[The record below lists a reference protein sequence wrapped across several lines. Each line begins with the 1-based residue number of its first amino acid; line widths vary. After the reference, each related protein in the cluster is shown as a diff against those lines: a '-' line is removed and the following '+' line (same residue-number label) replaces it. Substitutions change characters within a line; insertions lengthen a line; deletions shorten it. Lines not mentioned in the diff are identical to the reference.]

1 MVALDAAHHRVLAR
15 DVAAL
20 RTQPPQAMSAMDG
33 YAVRSADAS
42 AVAARLKVIGE
53 VAAGRPF
60 EKTVGAGE
68 AVRIFTGGVIPEG
81 ADAVIIQE
89 DTVVEDGGITITEA
103 ASPGRHIR
111 PAGVDFRQGDVLLA
125 RGTRLT
131 DRDLS
136 LAAGMNY
143 PELAVR
149 RRPKVAMLAT
159 GDELVMPGSTP
170 GPGQIVYSNGYA
182 LRALA
187 RQEGAETI
195 DLGIAADTVEA
206 TTLGIR
212 RARDSG
218 ADILITTGG
227 ASVGDHDLVKQSLE
241 AEGVTMAF
249 WRIAMRPGKPMM
261 HGRLGAM
268 RVIGLPGN
276 PVSSYVCGFLFLV
289 PLIRA
294 ACRAAP
300 SSTTP
305 TRRRCSGAMSPP
317 TTCAKTICAPASR
330 CARRRPDRHAGRPSG
345 QFAVG
350 KSRCGTGACDP
361 CAVCAGGRR
370 RIGLRY
376 PAAAGLSPLERL
388 VPAKPGFV
396 DEKLSGCGT
405 HMEHIVSVHD
415 LFLSNGV
422 YKWESRSSEFLSGS
436 DSRNRTALS
445 TWGTGRD
452 AHAQTI

>member
-1 MVALDAAHHRVLAR
+1 VALMPVTEALSAVLAGAEPLAEDMVALDAAHHRVLAR

-60 EKTVGAGE
+60 EKTVGKGE

-81 ADAVIIQE
+81 ADAIIIQE
-89 DTVVEDGGITITEA
+89 DTVVEDGGITITETA
-103 ASPGRHIR
+103 IAGRHIR
-111 PAGVDFRQGDVLLA
+111 PAGVDFRNGDVLLA

-143 PELAVR
+143 AELPVR
-149 RRPKVAMLAT
+149 RRPKVAILAT
-159 GDELVMPGSTP
+159 GDELVMPGSAP

-187 RQEGAETI
+187 RQEGAETV

-218 ADILITTGG
+218 SDILITTGG

-261 HGRLGAM
+261 HGRLGAL

-294 ACRAAP
+294 LAGRTDVHHAHETALLGRDVAANDMREDYLRARLEVRKDGELIATPVDHQDSSLLANLAAARALVIRPPFAPAAP
-300 SSTTP
+300 A
-305 TRRRCSGAMSPP
+305 G
-317 TTCAKTICAPASR
+317 SR
-330 CARRRPDRHAGRPSG
+330 CD
-345 QFAVG
+345 
-350 KSRCGTGACDP
+350 
-361 CAVCAGGRR
+361 
-370 RIGLRY
+370 ILR
-376 PAAAGLSPLERL
+376 LPL
-388 VPAKPGFV
+388 
-396 DEKLSGCGT
+396 
-405 HMEHIVSVHD
+405 
-415 LFLSNGV
+415 
-422 YKWESRSSEFLSGS
+422 
-436 DSRNRTALS
+436 
-445 TWGTGRD
+445 
-452 AHAQTI
+452 

>member
-1 MVALDAAHHRVLAR
+1 MPVTEALSAVLAGAEPLPEEMVPLDAAHHRVLAR

-33 YAVRSADAS
+33 YAVRSADA
-42 AVAARLKVIGE
+42 AHVAARLKVIGE

-60 EKTVGAGE
+60 DKTVGAGE
-68 AVRIFTGGVIPEG
+68 AVRIFTGRVIPDG

-89 DTVVEDGGITITEA
+89 DTVAEGGGITITEA
-103 ASPGRHIR
+103 AVAGRHIR
-111 PAGVDFRQGDVLLA
+111 PAGVDFREGDVLLA
-125 RGTRLT
+125 RGIRLT

-149 RRPKVAMLAT
+149 RRPRVAILAT

-187 RQEGAETI
+187 RAEGAETI

-206 TTLGIR
+206 TTHGIR

-268 RVIGLPGN
+268 QVIGLPGN

-289 PLIRA
+289 PLIRRLSGRSVIHHTSETALLGCSVA
-294 ACRAAP
+294 ANDLRTDYLRARLELRGDGVLVATPVDLQDSSLLGNLAAARALVIRAP
-300 SSTTP
+300 
-305 TRRRCSGAMSPP
+305 
-317 TTCAKTICAPASR
+317 
-330 CARRRPDRHAGRPSG
+330 
-345 QFAVG
+345 FA
-350 KSRCGTGACDP
+350 
-361 CAVCAGGRR
+361 
-370 RIGLRY
+370 
-376 PAAAGLSPLERL
+376 PAAAAGSACELFRL
-388 VPAKPGFV
+388 P
-396 DEKLSGCGT
+396 D
-405 HMEHIVSVHD
+405 
-415 LFLSNGV
+415 
-422 YKWESRSSEFLSGS
+422 
-436 DSRNRTALS
+436 
-445 TWGTGRD
+445 
-452 AHAQTI
+452 

>member
-1 MVALDAAHHRVLAR
+1 MPVADALAAVLAGAEPLPEESIALDAAHHRVLAR
-15 DVAAL
+15 DIAAR

-33 YAVRSADAS
+33 YAVRSADAG

-60 EKTVGAGE
+60 EKPVGAGE
-68 AVRIFTGGVIPEG
+68 AVRIFTGGVIPDG

-89 DTVVEDGGITITEA
+89 DTVIEDGGITITEA
-103 ASPGRHIR
+103 ARLGRHIR
-111 PAGVDFRQGDVLLA
+111 PAGIDFRKGDVLLA

-143 PELAVR
+143 PELPVR

-159 GDELVMPGSTP
+159 GDELVMPGSVP

-187 RQEGAETI
+187 RHAGAETI
-195 DLGIAADTVEA
+195 DLGIAADTIEA
-206 TTLGIR
+206 TTEGIR
-212 RARDSG
+212 RARDCG
-218 ADILITTGG
+218 ADILITSGG

-241 AEGVTMAF
+241 AEGVAMAF

-268 RVIGLPGN
+268 GVIGLPGN

-294 ACRAAP
+294 LSGRAAVHHTVETAFLGREVAANDLREDYLRARLETRADGVLIATP
-300 SSTTP
+300 VDHQDSSLLGNLAAAQALVI
-305 TRRRCSGAMSPP
+305 R
-317 TTCAKTICAPASR
+317 AP
-330 CARRRPDRHAGRPSG
+330 
-345 QFAVG
+345 FA
-350 KSRCGTGACDP
+350 P
-361 CAVCAGGRR
+361 Q
-370 RIGLRY
+370 
-376 PAAAGLSPLERL
+376 AAAGSACDILRL
-388 VPAKPGFV
+388 PA
-396 DEKLSGCGT
+396 
-405 HMEHIVSVHD
+405 
-415 LFLSNGV
+415 
-422 YKWESRSSEFLSGS
+422 
-436 DSRNRTALS
+436 
-445 TWGTGRD
+445 
-452 AHAQTI
+452 

>member
-1 MVALDAAHHRVLAR
+1 MALMPVTEALSAVLAGAEPLPEEMVALDAAHHRVLAR

-60 EKTVGAGE
+60 EKTVGKGE
-68 AVRIFTGGVIPEG
+68 AVRIFTGGVVPEG
-81 ADAVIIQE
+81 ADAIIIQE
-89 DTVVEDGGITITEA
+89 DTVVEGGGITITEA
-103 ASPGRHIR
+103 AIAGRHMR
-111 PAGVDFRQGDVLLA
+111 PAGVDFRKGEILLA
-125 RGTRLT
+125 RGTHLT

-143 PELAVR
+143 AELPVR
-149 RRPKVAMLAT
+149 RRPKVAILAT
-159 GDELVMPGSTP
+159 GDELVMPGSNP

-195 DLGIAADTVEA
+195 DLGIATDTVEA
-206 TTLGIR
+206 TTRGIR

-241 AEGVTMAF
+241 AEGVTIAF

-261 HGRLGAM
+261 HGRLGAL

-276 PVSSYVCGFLFLV
+276 PVSAYVCGFLFLV

-294 ACRAAP
+294 LSGRTDIHHTHETALLGHDVAANDMREDYLRARLEVRKDGELVATP
-300 SSTTP
+300 VDHQDSSLLANLAAA
-305 TRRRCSGAMSPP
+305 RALVIRPP
-317 TTCAKTICAPASR
+317 FAPA
-330 CARRRPDRHAGRPSG
+330 ARAGSP
-345 QFAVG
+345 
-350 KSRCGTGACDP
+350 CDIF
-361 CAVCAGGRR
+361 R
-370 RIGLRY
+370 L
-376 PAAAGLSPLERL
+376 PL
-388 VPAKPGFV
+388 
-396 DEKLSGCGT
+396 
-405 HMEHIVSVHD
+405 
-415 LFLSNGV
+415 
-422 YKWESRSSEFLSGS
+422 
-436 DSRNRTALS
+436 
-445 TWGTGRD
+445 
-452 AHAQTI
+452 

>member
-1 MVALDAAHHRVLAR
+1 VALMPVTEALAAVLAGADPLPEEMVALDAAHHRVLAR

-42 AVAARLKVIGE
+42 AVAARLKVTGE

-60 EKTVGAGE
+60 ERTVGKGE

-81 ADAVIIQE
+81 ADAVVIQE

-103 ASPGRHIR
+103 AVAGRHIR
-111 PAGVDFRQGDVLLA
+111 PAGVDFRKGDVLLA
-125 RGTRLT
+125 KGKRLS

-149 RRPKVAMLAT
+149 RRPKVALLAT

-187 RQEGAETI
+187 RAEGAETI

-206 TTLGIR
+206 TTQGIR
-212 RARDSG
+212 RASEAG
-218 ADILITTGG
+218 ADILVTTGG
-227 ASVGDHDLVKQSLE
+227 ASVGDHDLVKRSLE
-241 AEGVTMAF
+241 AEGVAIAF

-261 HGRLGAM
+261 HGRLDAM

-276 PVSSYVCGFLFLV
+276 PVSSYVCAFLFLV
-289 PLIRA
+289 PLIR
-294 ACRAAP
+294 
-300 SSTTP
+300 
-305 TRRRCSGAMSPP
+305 
-317 TTCAKTICAPASR
+317 
-330 CARRRPDRHAGRPSG
+330 
-345 QFAVG
+345 
-350 KSRCGTGACDP
+350 
-361 CAVCAGGRR
+361 
-370 RIGLRY
+370 
-376 PAAAGLSPLERL
+376 
-388 VPAKPGFV
+388 
-396 DEKLSGCGT
+396 KLSGRADI
-405 HMEHIVSVHD
+405 HHA
-415 LFLSNGV
+415 
-422 YKWESRSSEFLSGS
+422 RA
-436 DSRNRTALS
+436 TALL
-445 TWGTGRD
+445 GRD
-452 AHAQTI
+452 VVANDVREDYLRARLEVREDGALIATPVNHQDSSLLANLAAARALVIRAPFAPKAEAGSPCDILRLPD

>member
-1 MVALDAAHHRVLAR
+1 VALMPVTEALSAVLAGAEPLSEEMVALDAAHHRVLAR

-42 AVAARLKVIGE
+42 HVAARLKVIGE

-60 EKTVGAGE
+60 EKTPGSGE

-81 ADAVIIQE
+81 TDAVIIQE
-89 DTVVEDGGITITEA
+89 DTVMEDGGITITEA
-103 ASPGRHIR
+103 AIPGRHIR
-111 PAGVDFRQGDVLLA
+111 PAGVDFRKGDVLLA
-125 RGTRLT
+125 KGTRLT

-149 RRPKVAMLAT
+149 RRPKVAILAT
-159 GDELVMPGSTP
+159 GDELVMPGATP

-187 RQEGAETI
+187 RDEGAETI

-206 TTLGIR
+206 TTQGIR

-227 ASVGDHDLVKQSLE
+227 ASVGDHDLVKRSLE

-289 PLIRA
+289 PLIRVLLGRSDIHHARETALLGRDIPANDLREDYLRARLEVRGDGALIATPVDHQDSSLLGNLAAARALVIRPPFAPKALAGA
-294 ACRAAP
+294 ACDILRL
-300 SSTTP
+300 
-305 TRRRCSGAMSPP
+305 
-317 TTCAKTICAPASR
+317 PA
-330 CARRRPDRHAGRPSG
+330 
-345 QFAVG
+345 
-350 KSRCGTGACDP
+350 
-361 CAVCAGGRR
+361 
-370 RIGLRY
+370 
-376 PAAAGLSPLERL
+376 
-388 VPAKPGFV
+388 
-396 DEKLSGCGT
+396 
-405 HMEHIVSVHD
+405 
-415 LFLSNGV
+415 
-422 YKWESRSSEFLSGS
+422 
-436 DSRNRTALS
+436 
-445 TWGTGRD
+445 
-452 AHAQTI
+452 